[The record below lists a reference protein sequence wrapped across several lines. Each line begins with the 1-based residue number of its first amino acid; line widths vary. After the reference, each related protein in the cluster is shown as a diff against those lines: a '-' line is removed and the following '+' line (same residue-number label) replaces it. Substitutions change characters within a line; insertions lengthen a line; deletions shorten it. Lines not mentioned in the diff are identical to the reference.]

1 MVDDFGYLILKN
13 VSKMAF
19 PIDDI
24 CNAVERSNNLKKKA
38 RIVEGSRTR
47 VEPDEAELLLKSG
60 ELILCIV
67 GLYHLLKGWKGHGSP
82 INLSDVRLIGDLHEN
97 INIFISSDHETNIGT
112 TCPFRS
118 LFTTLGLVLPKTV
131 NWGIFDRH

>member
-1 MVDDFGYLILKN
+1 MLRRLRQVDDFGYLILKN
-13 VSKMAF
+13 VSKMNF

-24 CNAVERSNNLKKKA
+24 CNAVERSNNLKKKT

-82 INLSDVRLIGDLHEN
+82 INLSDVRLIR
-97 INIFISSDHETNIGT
+97 
-112 TCPFRS
+112 PA
-118 LFTTLGLVLPKTV
+118 
-131 NWGIFDRH
+131 

>member
-1 MVDDFGYLILKN
+1 MAMQKHVYVDKLNVRKLVDDFGNLILKN

-67 GLYHLLKGWKGHGSP
+67 GLYHLIKGWKGHGSP
-82 INLSDVRLIGDLHEN
+82 INLSDVRLIR
-97 INIFISSDHETNIGT
+97 
-112 TCPFRS
+112 PA
-118 LFTTLGLVLPKTV
+118 
-131 NWGIFDRH
+131 